1 MQKNTELI
9 QLEMSVIRQ
18 INLAEEQKRRFWSLK
33 QGYIGESEVAQWLEK
48 YADDSWHVLS
58 DYWFNYKSTMQADFL
73 LIKEN
78 HWLVIEVKNF
88 DGEFEYRNHECYI
101 NAHLMENNFMNAM
114 ATKVRRLTRIA
125 NEVSENIKVT
135 GAMIFIN
142 EHCQV
147 KLDYEF
153 DYEIIQRNQ
162 FRNFLKKQTEF
173 LAQPLLPA
181 YLNRIQKVLNRYSI
195 ENPFQPTGLPIE
207 DFATIHKGV
216 TCPACHRFDVEITLR
231 KVTCRHC
238 HFKEAKSE
246 TILRSAR
253 QLRYVFFDNSEIV
266 TTENVYQF
274 MGASAASRSLIRDI
288 LGKNFKKVGKTNKTY
303 YEIEI

>member
-9 QLEMSVIRQ
+9 QLETSVIRQ
-18 INLAEEQKRRFWSLK
+18 INLTEEQKHRFWSLK

-142 EHCQV
+142 
-147 KLDYEF
+147 
-153 DYEIIQRNQ
+153 
-162 FRNFLKKQTEF
+162 
-173 LAQPLLPA
+173 
-181 YLNRIQKVLNRYSI
+181 
-195 ENPFQPTGLPIE
+195 
-207 DFATIHKGV
+207 
-216 TCPACHRFDVEITLR
+216 
-231 KVTCRHC
+231 
-238 HFKEAKSE
+238 
-246 TILRSAR
+246 
-253 QLRYVFFDNSEIV
+253 
-266 TTENVYQF
+266 
-274 MGASAASRSLIRDI
+274 
-288 LGKNFKKVGKTNKTY
+288 
-303 YEIEI
+303 